1 MVGSI
6 DGDSRR
12 ESWSPVVD
20 VNRLKQMARGE
31 LKREEERAMYRL
43 IRMFDPWEEAFTDA
57 LVEEY
62 RAWIARMTRWERF
75 RYHSGNYLMAVR
87 GFFILRVWDWFPS
100 LDPDNRPNP
109 VDEWIRREIEQGL
122 SEADGVKPPR

>member
-31 LKREEERAMYRL
+31 LNRDEERAMYRL
-43 IRMFDPWEEAFTDA
+43 IRTFAPWEDAFSDA

-62 RAWIARMTRWERF
+62 LAWIASMSRWERF

-109 VDEWIRREIEQGL
+109 VDECIRREIELGL

>member
-75 RYHSGNYLMAVR
+75 RYRTGNYMMAIR
-87 GFFILRVWDWFPS
+87 AFFLARVWDLFPS
-100 LDPDNRPNP
+100 LDPDSRPSP